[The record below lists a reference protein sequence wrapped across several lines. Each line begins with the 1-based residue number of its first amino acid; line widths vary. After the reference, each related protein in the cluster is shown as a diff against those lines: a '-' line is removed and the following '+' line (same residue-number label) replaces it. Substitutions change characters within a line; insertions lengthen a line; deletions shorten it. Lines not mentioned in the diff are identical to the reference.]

1 MQATRPSLLMRDHTV
16 LGVCE
21 GLGEDFGFNPLFLRF
36 AFAACLIWQP
46 VYDIGA
52 YLGLGLIVLVA
63 RLLVPVR
70 HATPAADHAPAPA
83 ADAHVA
89 PEHREELAVAA

>member
-1 MQATRPSLLMRDHTV
+1 MQESRPALPMRDHTV

-21 GLGEDFGFNPLFLRF
+21 GLGEDFGFNPLFLRV

-52 YLGLGLIVLVA
+52 YFALGLIVLAA
-63 RLLVPVR
+63 RLIVPTR
-70 HATPAADHAPAPA
+70 RRTAPAADHAPAPA
-83 ADAHVA
+83 AARVEA
-89 PEHREELAVAA
+89 EHREELAVAA

>member
-1 MQATRPSLLMRDHTV
+1 MQETNPALPMRDHTV

-21 GLGEDFGFNPLFLRF
+21 GLGEDFGFNPLFLRV

-52 YLGLGLIVLVA
+52 YFALGLIVLAA
-63 RLLVPVR
+63 RLLVPTR
-70 HATPAADHAPAPA
+70 RATPAADHAPVPA
-83 ADAHVA
+83 AAPVA
-89 PEHREELAVAA
+89 EEQQEELAVAA